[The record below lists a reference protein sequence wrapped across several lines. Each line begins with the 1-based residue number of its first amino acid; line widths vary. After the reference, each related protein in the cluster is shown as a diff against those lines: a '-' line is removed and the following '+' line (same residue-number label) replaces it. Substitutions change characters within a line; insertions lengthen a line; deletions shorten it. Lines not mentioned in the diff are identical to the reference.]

1 MAPAQDFVRRTE
13 AGGVVTLTLSHPETL
28 NRFSSE
34 AQFLELAEHIRQ
46 INTDADARVLIIT
59 GQGSAFCA
67 GGDLNQMAMR
77 EGFSA
82 GDVAAVQA
90 RYRATVHQLPTALN
104 EVDIPT
110 IAAVN
115 GPAYGAG
122 CDLACFC
129 DIRVAAQNAR
139 FSVSFARLGIVSGDG
154 GAWMLPRL
162 VGRSKAM
169 ELAFTADPIDAHEAK
184 RIGLVSQV
192 VADDVLQEEVNNVA
206 QRIARHPGQALRMN
220 KRLLREAEHFTLP
233 NHLDLVAA
241 FQAIAHASDEH
252 VAAVRGVLHAL
263 GERK

>member
-1 MAPAQDFVRRTE
+1 MNMAPAQDFVRRTE

-34 AQFLELAEHIRQ
+34 AQFLELAEHIRHV
-46 INTDADARVLIIT
+46 NTDADARVLIIT

-122 CDLACFC
+122 
-129 DIRVAAQNAR
+129 
-139 FSVSFARLGIVSGDG
+139 
-154 GAWMLPRL
+154 
-162 VGRSKAM
+162 
-169 ELAFTADPIDAHEAK
+169 PIDAHEAK

-206 QRIARHPGQALRMN
+206 QSIARHPGQALRMN
-220 KRLLREAEHFTLP
+220 KRLLREAEQFTLP

-252 VAAVRGVLHAL
+252 VAAVRGVLHAMS
-263 GERK
+263 ERK